1 MQTPVATYR
10 IQFHKEFNFQSVSR
24 ITDYL
29 SRLGISTIY
38 ASPIFKA
45 ATGSTHGYDVADPN
59 QVNPEVGTPEEF
71 AQLLE
76 KLRSKNLNWLQDIV
90 PNHMVFSSENQLLMD
105 MLEKG
110 YSSPYSKHFDIE
122 WNHPNEALRKK
133 LLVPFLGSPYHE
145 ILKKGELQFK
155 YTDGL
160 FSIAYY
166 ELQLPLRIESYPL
179 LIGKNKVAEGGKESA
194 FTRLSEELIEP
205 FAAIASA
212 KGDERKRIV
221 QMEKAKQAL
230 WQAYS
235 DNKEFKA
242 HVDKQ
247 LKALNSNAERKH
259 QLLAFQYFRLA
270 YWRVASRE
278 INYRRFFNI
287 NQLISIRV
295 EDPTVFEQTHQFI
308 FKLLGNPA
316 VSGVRIDHIDGLND
330 PLTYLHHL
338 RERAPEAYV
347 VVEKILEQGEKL
359 PGNWPVQGTS
369 GYDFLTYLNNL
380 FCYHPNREQFH
391 QLYSRFI
398 GKEFTYEHLLYE
410 KKKFVLERLFVG
422 DLEKL
427 FLQFKRLS
435 FYIPEGVDILQSD
448 LRQTLGVLLAC
459 FPVYRTYIN
468 SPKVSAQD
476 RIYIEEALHK
486 AETMLPEQ
494 KNTLLFLRKILLLE
508 FPKKLSKL
516 KMSNWL
522 KTVMQFQQISGPLM
536 AKGLED
542 TTFYIFNRLISLN
555 EVGGDPEVFGIS
567 TEEFHQFN
575 QEQLQNWPLKV
586 NASATHDTKRGEDVR
601 ARINVLSEIPQE
613 WEEQIKK
620 WQEINRPLKAESKGE
635 EWAISNEEYFLYQSL
650 VGGWPIEEPLPGN
663 FADRLEEY
671 LLKSMKEA
679 KVNTS
684 WSFPDEEHEKQAT
697 AFARAILQP
706 SHGFIKAFRPF
717 QKKIAHYGVFNSL
730 AQTVVKLT
738 APGVPDVYQGCE
750 MWDLSFV
757 DPDNRR
763 PVDYKVRT
771 QYLEQIA
778 AQMKENLQA
787 LLQDLLA
794 SKEDGRIKLFT
805 VYTTLQLR
813 NQYND
818 LFTEGNYI
826 PLQVRGTY
834 REHIIAFAREKDGK
848 AILVVVPCFLTK
860 IMNEN
865 QLPLG
870 EAVWQDTII
879 KLPQALGAG
888 NWQQVFSGKS
898 VKAEGGLPV
907 KDILSEFPVGLLVK
921 A

>member
-1 MQTPVATYR
+1 MQTPIATYR
-10 IQFHKEFNFQSVSR
+10 IQFHKEFNFQSVSQ
-24 ITDYL
+24 IIDYL
-29 SRLGISTIY
+29 QKLGISTIY
-38 ASPIFKA
+38 ASPVFKA
-45 ATGSTHGYDVADPN
+45 ASGSTHGYDVADPN

-71 AQLLE
+71 TNLLTTLQSK
-76 KLRSKNLNWLQDIV
+76 KLSWLQDIV

-105 MLEKG
+105 VLEKG
-110 YSSPYSKHFDIE
+110 YASPYSSHFDIE

-133 LLVPFLGSPYHE
+133 LMVPFLGSPYHE

-160 FSIAYY
+160 FCIAYY
-166 ELQLPLRIESYPL
+166 DLHLPLRIESYPL
-179 LIGKNKVAEGGKESA
+179 LIGKNRVAQGGQEND
-194 FTRLSEELIEP
+194 LSKLSNELVEA
-205 FAAIASA
+205 FAAIASV
-212 KGDERKRIV
+212 KGEERV
-221 QMEKAKQAL
+221 AQMEKAKQVL
-230 WQAYS
+230 WQAYTG
-235 DNKEFKA
+235 NKAFKS
-242 HVDKQ
+242 HVDKI
-247 LKALNSNAERKH
+247 LKAFNSNIEKKH

-270 YWRVASRE
+270 YWRVANRE

-295 EDPTVFEQTHQFI
+295 EDPAVFAQTHQFI
-308 FKLLGNPA
+308 FKLLENPA

-330 PLTYLHHL
+330 PLSYLHHL
-338 RERAPEAYV
+338 REKAPEAYI

-359 PGNWPVQGTS
+359 PEKWPVQGTS

-391 QLYSRFI
+391 QVYSDFI
-398 GKEFTYEHLLYE
+398 GKKFIYEELLYE

-468 SPKVSAQD
+468 SPAVSEQD
-476 RIYIEEALHK
+476 KIYIEEAFHK
-486 AETMLPEQ
+486 AESLLPDQ

-508 FPKKLSKL
+508 FPKNLNKL
-516 KMSNWL
+516 KMSSWL

-575 QEQLQNWPLKV
+575 QDQLQHWPLKI

-613 WEEQIKK
+613 WEKQIKK
-620 WQEINRPLKAESKGE
+620 WQQLNKPLQGKSKKE
-635 EWAISNEEYFLYQSL
+635 EWSISNEEYFLYQSL
-650 VGGWPIEEPLPGN
+650 VGGWPVEEPLPEN
-663 FADRLEEY
+663 FADRLSEY
-671 LLKSMKEA
+671 LLKAMKEA

-684 WSFPDEEHEKQAT
+684 WSTPNQEHEEQAV
-697 AFARAILQP
+697 AFAKKILDP
-706 SHGFIKAFRPF
+706 SHGFIAAFRPF
-717 QKKIAHYGVFNSL
+717 QKKVAHYGIFNSL
-730 AQTVVKLT
+730 AQSVVKLT
-738 APGVPDVYQGCE
+738 SPGVPDVYQGCE
-750 MWDLSFV
+750 LWDLSFV

-763 PVDYKVRT
+763 PVDYQIR
-771 QYLEQIA
+771 QSYLEQILA
-778 AQMKENLQA
+778 KVKTDRQGLLAD
-787 LLQDLLA
+787 LLQ

-805 VYTTLQLR
+805 VYTCLHLR
-813 NQYND
+813 NQYVA
-818 LFTEGNYI
+818 LFNEGMYI
-826 PLQVRGTY
+826 PLEVSGKY
-834 REHIIAFAREKDGK
+834 KEHIIAFARQKEGQSVII
-848 AILVVVPCFLTK
+848 AVPRFLTK
-860 IMNEN
+860 VISEE

-870 EAVWQDTII
+870 EPVWADTTLE
-879 KLPQALGAG
+879 LPKSLDAG
-888 NWQQVFSGKS
+888 NWRDAFSEKSIKSTGKLL
-898 VKAEGGLPV
+898 A
-907 KDILSEFPVGLLVK
+907 KDLFKDFPVSVLVK

>member
-1 MQTPVATYR
+1 MQIPVATYR
-10 IQFHKEFNFQSVSR
+10 IQFHKEFNFQSVSQ

-29 SRLGISTIY
+29 SKLGISTIY
-38 ASPIFKA
+38 ASPVFKA
-45 ATGSTHGYDVADPN
+45 AAGSTHGYDVADPN
-59 QVNPEVGTPEEF
+59 QVNPEVGTQEEF
-71 AQLLE
+71 IKLLE
-76 KLRSKNLNWLQDIV
+76 KLKSNNLSWLQDIV

-105 MLEKG
+105 VLEKG
-110 YSSPYSKHFDIE
+110 YASPYSSHFDIE

-133 LLVPFLGSPYHE
+133 LMVPFLGSPYHE

-155 YTDGL
+155 YTEGL
-160 FSIAYY
+160 FSINYY

-179 LIGKNKVAEGGKESA
+179 LIGKNRVAQGGPESA
-194 FTRLSEELIEP
+194 LTRLSEELIGE
-205 FAAIASA
+205 FAGIASA
-212 KGDERKRIV
+212 KGEERIA
-221 QMEKAKQAL
+221 QMEKAKQVL
-230 WQAYS
+230 WKAYT
-235 DNKEFKA
+235 DHKDFKA

-247 LKALNSNAERKH
+247 LNTLNTNTERKH

-270 YWRVASRE
+270 YWRVANRE

-295 EDPTVFEQTHQFI
+295 EDPAVFEHTHQFI
-308 FKLLGNPA
+308 FKMLGNPA

-330 PLTYLHHL
+330 PLAYLHHL
-338 RERAPEAYV
+338 REKSPEAYV

-391 QLYSRFI
+391 QLYTNFI
-398 GKEFTYEHLLYE
+398 GKRFEYEQLLYE

-435 FYIPEGVDILQSD
+435 FYIPEGVDILQTD
-448 LRQTLGVLLAC
+448 LRHTLGVLLAC
-459 FPVYRTYIN
+459 FPVYRTYTN
-468 SPKVSAQD
+468 SPTVSEQD
-476 RIYIEEALHK
+476 KEYIEEALHK

-494 KNTLLFLRKILLLE
+494 KNTLLYLRKILLLE
-508 FPKKLSKL
+508 FPKNLSKL

-567 TEEFHQFN
+567 AEEFHRFN
-575 QEQLQNWPLKV
+575 QEQLQHWPLKI

-613 WEEQIKK
+613 WQEQIKK
-620 WQEINRPLKAESKGE
+620 WQQINKPLHGESKSE
-635 EWAISNEEYFLYQSL
+635 PWAISNEEYFLYQSL
-650 VGGWPIEEPLPGN
+650 VGGWPIEEPIPAN

-684 WSFPDEEHEKQAT
+684 WSFPNEEHEKQAI
-697 AFARAILQP
+697 AFARKILEP
-706 SHGFIKAFRPF
+706 AHSFVKSFRPF

-730 AQTVVKLT
+730 AQTLIKLT
-738 APGVPDVYQGCE
+738 TPGVPDVYQGCE
-750 MWDLSFV
+750 LWDLSFV

-763 PVDYKVRT
+763 PVDYQVRM
-771 QYLEQIA
+771 QYLEQIRT
-778 AQMKENLQA
+778 QQKENRQA
-787 LLQDLLA
+787 LLQDLLKN
-794 SKEDGRIKLFT
+794 KEDGRIKLFT
-805 VYTTLQLR
+805 VYTGLQLR
-813 NQYND
+813 NKYIA
-818 LFTEGNYI
+818 LFNEGAYI
-826 PLQVRGTY
+826 PLQVSGKY
-834 REHIIAFAREKDGK
+834 REHIFAFACEKDGL
-848 AILVVVPCFLTK
+848 AIIIAIPRFLTK
-860 IMNEN
+860 VIDDTE
-865 QLPLG
+865 LPLG
-870 EAVWQDTII
+870 EVWQDTTIE
-879 KLPQALGAG
+879 LPQSLSSA
-888 NWQQVFSGKS
+888 NWQQVFSEKSIKADGK
-898 VKAEGGLPV
+898 LPLKNV
-907 KDILSEFPVGLLVK
+907 FSEFPLGLLVK
-921 A
+921 S